1 MHFLSV
7 EENRRTVEV
16 FNHVV
21 KLVAVAVAV
30 ADFRISIS
38 MLSPAVMI
46 VINTEVL
53 SASSATRMDISQRTV
68 RTTTNRTLVKEKVPI
83 WPNSKEL
90 H

>member
-7 EENRRTVEV
+7 EENRRNAEV

-21 KLVAVAVAV
+21 ELVAVAVAV
-30 ADFRISIS
+30 TDFRTLTS

-53 SASSATRMDISQRTV
+53 SASSATRMDIS
-68 RTTTNRTLVKEKVPI
+68 
-83 WPNSKEL
+83 
-90 H
+90 